1 MNFARIFVGKFGKL
15 CDGRLSCRRSVPPCI
30 GLVKKQS
37 GTLRLR
43 LCVRRYADTPSF
55 AWCTLNCY
63 TGRKKS

>member
-1 MNFARIFVGKFGKL
+1 MNFARIFMGKLGKL

-43 LCVRRYADTPSF
+43 LCVRRHAIFCLVHAELLYRTQ
-55 AWCTLNCY
+55 
-63 TGRKKS
+63 KKLA